1 MSVVRNDAD
10 YYLIISSILFFIF
23 FGCRY
28 ENLLRVTEA
37 SEEVEEGHL
46 VAGGAV
52 ARLGAQYSAD
62 DYQVIKRIRSTAAA
76 EANRQQRKTDPPNE
90 NASISVQDASG
101 ASVSTGTAFLSTF
114 SGMAVKNL
122 HQSKERVTKKW
133 NEDL

>member
-76 EANRQQRKTDPPNE
+76 EANRQQRKTDPRQFPYKMLL
-90 NASISVQDASG
+90 AH
-101 ASVSTGTAFLSTF
+101 LSALAQHSF
-114 SGMAVKNL
+114 QRSRGW
-122 HQSKERVTKKW
+122 Q
-133 NEDL
+133 